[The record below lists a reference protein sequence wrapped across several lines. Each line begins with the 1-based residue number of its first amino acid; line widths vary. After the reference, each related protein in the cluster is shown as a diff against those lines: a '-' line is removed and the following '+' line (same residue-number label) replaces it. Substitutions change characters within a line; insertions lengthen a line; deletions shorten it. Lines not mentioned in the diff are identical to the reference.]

1 MCGQVRL
8 QRCQTISQVWSGGP
22 NQGCV
27 GIASSIAD
35 QWRSRGF
42 GKWGAVRRGACGYV
56 PGAIA
61 SCESVQRKKRDHN
74 NNDCRAPEMCFTGVA
89 AQSLLPCIVCYC
101 NSFCMVPPA
110 PSRWD
115 RADPAE
121 TEKGEGKKNQGVP
134 NYWVVPGHHP
144 GDVETSF
151 GPYWTQKNLRLY
163 EVTFAG
169 LYTSKRGYGDGWVEI
184 LKSPEK
190 IWTERKV
197 LVAYIQRNGG
207 DGYLCKSCKMF
218 LLWWK
223 WTIHTG
229 LFCHYSS
236 KQCGTLFVDV
246 AVLGSNTNHFAT
258 AWPTLRCQDF
268 NECLCIWMYLG
279 LVIWYLILGRMYET
293 FTQRQT
299 HTHTHT
305 YTHIY
310 TYIHAYTH
318 LDWTSKHHWC
328 HGMII

>member
-1 MCGQVRL
+1 MPKPFLKSGVVGQTKAALALPPRS
-8 QRCQTISQVWSGGP
+8 QISGEAEALA
-22 NQGCV
+22 NEELYE
-27 GIASSIAD
+27 D
-35 QWRSRGF
+35 
-42 GKWGAVRRGACGYV
+42 ACGYV

-61 SCESVQRKKRDHN
+61 SCESVQREKRDHN

-151 GPYWTQKNLRLY
+151 GPYWTRKNLRLY

-169 LYTSKRGYGDGWVEI
+169 LYTSKRGYGDGCGWRSWN
-184 LKSPEK
+184 LRKK

-207 DGYLCKSCKMF
+207 DGFK
-218 LLWWK
+218 
-223 WTIHTG
+223 
-229 LFCHYSS
+229 
-236 KQCGTLFVDV
+236 
-246 AVLGSNTNHFAT
+246 VL
-258 AWPTLRCQDF
+258 PVQEL
-268 NECLCIWMYLG
+268 
-279 LVIWYLILGRMYET
+279 
-293 FTQRQT
+293 
-299 HTHTHT
+299 
-305 YTHIY
+305 
-310 TYIHAYTH
+310 
-318 LDWTSKHHWC
+318 
-328 HGMII
+328 